1 VGDGKL
7 TDDKGGRSTEA
18 VLPGVFVM
26 TDVIRVEPDIGDV
39 VKVVG
44 IPGLGGLGEGKAD
57 VVGVPVGSTV
67 GSPGED
73 GAVIDSEE
81 TTGVIS
87 GVRVTKVLKRLG
99 GAMLFSHSVVPLIT
113 EK

>member
-1 VGDGKL
+1 M
-7 TDDKGGRSTEA
+7 TE
-18 VLPGVFVM
+18 
-26 TDVIRVEPDIGDV
+26 VIRVEPDISDV

-44 IPGLGGLGEGKAD
+44 IPGLVGLGEGNAET
-57 VVGVPVGSTV
+57 VNVPVGGTV
-67 GSPGED
+67 GSSGED
-73 GAVIDSEE
+73 GAVTNSEE
-81 TTGVIS
+81 TTGVIP